1 MNKSYIIL
9 AVVLNGV
16 SFAMLL
22 FLLAA
27 GLELMFGV
35 MNIINLAHGSFYMIG
50 AYVGMYFVQ
59 VTGNFVVGILAGM
72 ATGGLIGLI
81 TDRVFFSR
89 ITDHLQQVILTFG
102 IVYIIADL
110 CKFIWGG
117 NPMGI
122 AVPAVLAG
130 SINIGGIVFPVY
142 RSVIMILGFAI
153 ALALWFF
160 QEKTLMGAIIRAGV
174 DDKEM
179 VSGFGININLINTSV
194 FCFGGLLAGF
204 AGVIGSP
211 ILFVYPRMSW
221 EIFVLSLMVVVVGGM
236 GSLRGAFVGS
246 LIIGLTDSL
255 GKFIIPSAA
264 TVITFSVM
272 VLFLIVKPLGLFGS
286 AKLVKY

>member
-1 MNKSYIIL
+1 MSKSYMFL

-50 AYVGMYFVQ
+50 AYVGMYLVQ

-81 TDRVFFSR
+81 TDRVFFTR
-89 ITDHLQQVILTFG
+89 ISDHLQQVILTFG
-102 IVYIIADL
+102 IVYIIADF

-122 AVPAVLAG
+122 PTPAILSG
-130 SINIGGIVFPVY
+130 SMAIGGIVFPVY
-142 RSVIMILGFAI
+142 RLVIIALGFVI
-153 ALALWFF
+153 ALGLWYF

-179 VSGFGININLINTSV
+179 VSGFGINIKMINTSV

-211 ILFVYPRMSW
+211 ILFVYPKMSW

-236 GSLRGAFVGS
+236 GSLRGAFAGS
-246 LIIGLTDSL
+246 VIIGLTDSL

-264 TVITFSVM
+264 MVITFSVM
-272 VLFLIVKPLGLFGS
+272 VVFLIIKPLGLFGS

>member
-1 MNKSYIIL
+1 MSRNYILL

-50 AYVGMYFVQ
+50 AYIGVYVVQ
-59 VTGNFVVGILAGM
+59 VTGNFFLGVLAGM

-81 TDRVFFSR
+81 TDRIFFSR
-89 ITDHLQQVILTFG
+89 ISDHLQQVLLTFG
-102 IVYIIADL
+102 IVYIIADF

-122 AVPAVLAG
+122 STPAILAG
-130 SINIGGIVFPVY
+130 SMSIGGVVFPVY
-142 RSVIMILGFAI
+142 RLVIIMLGFVI
-153 ALALWFF
+153 ALGLWFF

-179 VSGFGININLINTSV
+179 VSGFGINIKMINTSV
-194 FCFGGLLAGF
+194 FSFGGLLAGF

-221 EIFVLSLMVVVVGGM
+221 EIFILSLMVVVVGGM

-246 LIIGLTDSL
+246 VIIGLTDSL

-264 TVITFSVM
+264 MVITFSVM
-272 VLFLIVKPLGLFGS
+272 VVFLIVKPLGLFGT
-286 AKLVKY
+286 AKAVRH